1 MDVLTSALILYGFA
15 AVICGLYV
23 FRDRIG
29 FGSQNNATKPVGPSY
44 WGVYNGASTSDR
56 DNEKTIKLHALP
68 TDENGEVVG
77 SHNYSSGKAIK
88 SARS

>member
-23 FRDRIG
+23 FRDRLG
-29 FGSQNNATKPVGPSY
+29 FWPKDNSTKPVGPSY
-44 WGVYNGASTSDR
+44 WGVYNGSSTSDR
-56 DNEKTIKLHALP
+56 EGEKVIKLHALP

-77 SHNYSSGKAIK
+77 SANYSNGKAIK